1 MASSIKHYN
10 AAAKGK
16 NLLLDLRILD
26 NECSNGYKSTMKETW
41 GVNYQLVLP
50 DICRRNSS
58 KRAIRTF
65 KDHFLATL
73 AGVGHEFPRHIWD
86 LLLPQ
91 AELTLNLLRQAIA
104 NPDMSA

>member
-1 MASSIKHYN
+1 MASSIQHHN

-65 KDHFLATL
+65 KAHFLATL